1 MGDFLLNSENSL
13 KAVSLTSHC
22 SHHLL
27 HSYGSSKSELMTNN
41 LINIIFGMKV
51 RQARMETGLTLSEFA
66 TQCELSPSYVTEI
79 EKGRKYPR
87 GDKIL
92 RMAEVLSK
100 PYDELV
106 SIALSP
112 SMTYLSTTLKS
123 MTFQRFPF
131 DEFGLEM
138 GDLVTLLTRE
148 PEKASALLHAVLEIG
163 RRYGLH
169 EEDFLRAALRSYQ
182 EIHENY
188 FQDLEDAAQAF
199 IERYGTAA
207 GLTDDPPISKEALQ
221 TILQNE
227 YGYELDMETI
237 QEQPALTKYRA
248 VFFEGKNPRLLI
260 NSALSTRQVKFILA
274 REVGYQYLKLK
285 ERSFASTPDQI
296 NSFQQILNDF
306 KAAYFGGVLLMPR
319 HHMLADLQHLFEQTT
334 WSPHLM
340 LAMLDK
346 YHVTPEMLFYR
357 FSELIPQF
365 FGVKLHFL
373 RFHHRENSGTY
384 QLIKQLNMN
393 QLIVPSGIGLLEHY
407 CRRWLSVRLLREME
421 DMHPTPTASD
431 EPIVGVQMSEFVES
445 QDRFLCL
452 GFARELSLSPGVTSS
467 VIIGFREEPDLRNT
481 IRFVQDPAIP
491 QVIINETCERC
502 PLTAEQCRERAVAPS
517 ILQEQQ
523 KQRDRKLALME
534 IQNQA

>member
-1 MGDFLLNSENSL
+1 
-13 KAVSLTSHC
+13 
-22 SHHLL
+22 
-27 HSYGSSKSELMTNN
+27 MTNN

-51 RQARMETGLTLSEFA
+51 RQARLETGLTLSEFA

-87 GDKIL
+87 VDKIM
-92 RMAEVLSK
+92 RMAEVLHKS
-100 PYDELV
+100 YDDLV
-106 SIALSP
+106 SITLSP

-123 MTFQRFPF
+123 IAFQRFPF
-131 DEFGLEM
+131 EEFGLEM

-188 FQDLEDAAQAF
+188 FQDIEDAVQHFVEKFGAT
-199 IERYGTAA
+199 YD
-207 GLTDDPPISKEALQ
+207 LTNDPPANREALQ
-221 TILQNE
+221 AILQNQ
-227 YGYELDMETI
+227 YGYELDWETI
-237 QEQPALTKYRA
+237 AQQPALIKFRA

-260 NSALSTRQVKFILA
+260 NDALNNQQIKFILA
-274 REVGYQYLKLK
+274 REIGYQYLDLK
-285 ERSFASTPDQI
+285 ERSYASTPDQI

-306 KAAYFGGVLLMPR
+306 RAAYFGGALLMPR
-319 HHMLADLQHLFEQTT
+319 QHVLADLQHFFEQTT

-373 RFHHRENSGTY
+373 RFHHRENSDTY

-421 DMHPTPTASD
+421 EEEKVPAAS
-431 EPIVGVQMSEFVES
+431 EQPHVGVQMSEFVES
-445 QDRFLCL
+445 QDKFLCL
-452 GFARELSLSPGVTSS
+452 GFSRELSLSPGVTSS
-467 VIIGFREEPDLRNT
+467 VIVGFRVEPDLKNT
-481 IRFVQDPAIP
+481 IRFAQDPAIP

-502 PLTAEQCRERAVAPS
+502 PLTAEQCRERAVEPT
-517 ILQEQQ
+517 ILWEQQ

-534 IQNQA
+534 IQNQL